1 MPTTVLDTAQLPPA
15 ERRAAWSETTEA
27 ALMPTRTSFADG
39 SGMRAR
45 IQTMTCGPVQL
56 SELSYTPLTSR
67 RTPRL
72 IRRGDPELYQLA
84 WIVSGGQGMEQAG
97 HRTAL
102 GPDDLVFYDSSRPFE
117 AMVGPRPD
125 GDDARSLVLQFPRR
139 LLPLREQIV
148 APQCG
153 RAFSGR
159 SGLGR
164 LLCQMLTGLAETH
177 ADLTLQDGSRIGA
190 TAIELVAAL
199 LAHHGGAQSALP
211 AESRQRVLFE
221 QIGDFIDAHLNDP
234 DLTPASIA
242 AAHFVST
249 RYLHRV
255 FHDQGTTVCA
265 FVRRQRLAQCRRELA
280 DPARQNV
287 PIHAIGAR
295 WGFPRASDFTRAFRA
310 TMGMTPSEYRAA
322 YLASARPPG
331 DGRLRS

>member
-1 MPTTVLDTAQLPPA
+1 MPTTVLDTAQLPPT
-15 ERRAAWSETTEA
+15 ERRAAWSETTET
-27 ALMPTRTSFADG
+27 ALMPTRTTFTDG
-39 SGMRAR
+39 SRMRAR

-72 IRRGDPELYQLA
+72 IRRSDPELYQLA
-84 WIVSGGQGMEQAG
+84 WIVSGGQGMDQAG

-102 GPDDLVFYDSSRPFE
+102 GPGDLVFYDSSRPFE

-125 GDDARSLVLQFPRR
+125 GDGARSLVLQFPRR
-139 LLPLREQIV
+139 LLPLREQLA

-159 SGLGR
+159 SGIGR

-177 ADLTLQDGSRIGA
+177 ADLAPQDGPRIGA

-199 LAHHGGAQSALP
+199 LAHQGGGRSALP
-211 AESRQRVLFE
+211 YGSRQRVLFE
-221 QIGDFIDAHLNDP
+221 QIVDFIDAHLSDP
-234 DLTPASIA
+234 GLTPGSIA

-249 RYLHRV
+249 RCLHRV
-255 FHDQGTTVCA
+255 FHEQGTTVCA
-265 FVRRQRLAQCRRELA
+265 YVRRQRLAQCRRALA
-280 DPARQNV
+280 DPAQQNV

-295 WGFPRASDFTRAFRA
+295 WGFPGASDFTRAFRTA
-310 TMGMTPSEYRAA
+310 VGMTPSEYRAA
-322 YLASARPPG
+322 YRAPARPPG
-331 DGRLRS
+331 DGRLGS